1 MNSRTVWSIGTWVC
15 AWWCFVE
22 GVVRSTGWTASLQN
36 MWWNP
41 GPKNLWMWPSLKV
54 RSLEIKSRM
63 SPNSTTGECPY
74 KKRRDRHA
82 REGQVMMEAEAGMR
96 HLQVKAHQGLPAIPE
111 AIPFLQERHGTDTP
125 RESSEELRPR
135 WHPDLGLLVSRPS
148 RDCTSI
154 TVSCPIC
161 QSFVTTAQRNQDSTW
176 TQPAPIKHS
185 LDIGDSL
192 QGAQPQEMQRETN
205 KTHCYPWETLKGKKW
220 GWDMSG
226 KLHIHIKPHQIMLA
240 APQKVSP
247 GG

>member
-1 MNSRTVWSIGTWVC
+1 MTDSFTRRVKFEQRWRGKM
-15 AWWCFVE
+15 
-22 GVVRSTGWTASLQN
+22 VRRQRQGW
-36 MWWNP
+36 
-41 GPKNLWMWPSLKV
+41 GCH
-54 RSLEIKSRM
+54 KSRKTWATRSFKSQGRI
-63 SPNSTTGECPY
+63 SPWRIWKEYVSTNTFQISDFQP
-74 KKRRDRHA
+74 
-82 REGQVMMEAEAGMR
+82 
-96 HLQVKAHQGLPAIPE
+96 
-111 AIPFLQERHGTDTP
+111 QELWEIRFP
-125 RESSEELRPR
+125 LFKQLSS
-135 WHPDLGLLVSRPS
+135 W
-148 RDCTSI
+148 
-154 TVSCPIC
+154 
-161 QSFVTTAQRNQDSTW
+161 SFVTTAQRNQDSTW